1 MHVAGCLP
9 HGEANPAEQRH
20 AGDGKQPPLVPR
32 CGCSPRLKRSVRLR
46 PRMKGVFTEFRSIA
60 RPMRFTA
67 GRNQIALTERQIAYC
82 VEAWTVLCADRPI
95 AFETSEAVQYASRTR
110 FDEAQHT
117 VFLGADALPGDGVDA
132 NARLSTL
139 ACLAHEL
146 AHAERFQLGYRRP
159 TDLPDV
165 LLDEAETSL
174 RASFTSILSPKDRED
189 LVEDARDRLIQ
200 WLALRQQEGE
210 TDAQS

>member
-1 MHVAGCLP
+1 MSSGSPGVR
-9 HGEANPAEQRH
+9 NSH
-20 AGDGKQPPLVPR
+20 AGKYGELTPLRQRGGAGYDLP
-32 CGCSPRLKRSVRLR
+32 LTHWLL
-46 PRMKGVFTEFRSIA
+46 PRMKGVFTEFWSTVR
-60 RPMRFTA
+60 RMRFTA
-67 GRNQIALTERQIAYC
+67 GRNQIGLTERQIAYC
-82 VEAWTVLCADRPI
+82 VEVWAVLCADRPI
-95 AFETSEAVQYASRTR
+95 AFDTSQAVQYASRTC
-110 FDEAQHT
+110 FDEVQNT

-146 AHAERFQLGYRRP
+146 AHAERFQVGYRRP

-174 RASFTSILSPKDRED
+174 RAAFTSILSPKDRED

-210 TDAQS
+210 SNAQS

>member
-1 MHVAGCLP
+1 
-9 HGEANPAEQRH
+9 
-20 AGDGKQPPLVPR
+20 
-32 CGCSPRLKRSVRLR
+32 
-46 PRMKGVFTEFRSIA
+46 MKGVFTELWSIV

-67 GRNQIALTERQIAYC
+67 GRNQIGLTERQIAYC
-82 VEAWTVLCADRPI
+82 VEVWAVLCADRPI
-95 AFETSEAVQYASRTR
+95 AFDTSEAVQYASRTH
-110 FDEAQHT
+110 FDEAQNT

-174 RASFTSILSPKDRED
+174 RASFTSILRRRNRED

-200 WLALRQQEGE
+200 WLTSHHQEGDNDE
-210 TDAQS
+210 KN